1 MWATIVATLF
11 SFLPRRW
18 RAAVPAAN
26 VLPWERGGALS
37 GFLEALM
44 AFAALVFW
52 YSLSVTTWAAN
63 GLDSAMHGGV
73 ERNVPG
79 QAIGFAALVLWVLH
93 PLTWLV
99 GYFVLEGA
107 VRMVGAAFAGHVMGT
122 LPLYLADWTYGKL
135 TGRRPEPD
143 ALYSPGT
150 GHAASFVAAIKDQWR
165 IRRLPQLDDEV
176 RQARDGEEEHV
187 EVRASRPKTEWVPPK
202 IVRVADAYYRL
213 EEATR
218 GSAPRPFVYR
228 LRKLAAGVPGRTVIL
243 YDFPPNMRN
252 TK

>member
-1 MWATIVATLF
+1 MWATLFATLC

-18 RAAVPAAN
+18 RAAAPGAN
-26 VLPWERGGALS
+26 VLPWERGGTLS

-44 AFAALVFW
+44 ALGALVFW

-63 GLDSAMHGGV
+63 GLDSAMRGGV

-99 GYFVLEGA
+99 GYFVLEGT
-107 VRMVGAAFAGHVMGT
+107 VRMVGAAFTGHVMGT

-135 TGRRPEPD
+135 TGRQPEPD

-150 GHAASFVAAIKDQWR
+150 GHFSSFVAAIKDEWQV
-165 IRRLPQLDDEV
+165 RRLPQLDDEV
-176 RQARDGEEEHV
+176 RQSRKGEDEYL
-187 EVRASRPKTEWVPPK
+187 EVLACRPKTEWVPPK
-202 IVRVADAYYRL
+202 VVRMGDVYYRL
-213 EEATR
+213 EEARR

-228 LRKLAAGVPGRTVIL
+228 LRKLAAGVPGRTVIV
-243 YDFPPNMRN
+243 YDCPPNMK
-252 TK
+252 TAK